1 MIVANKARGF
11 ASLCVLACRGHDRP
25 GSRESA
31 EPNVDPRGISQRRGA
46 RYARLNPAFTGPTS
60 DPREA
65 QVLRPARPSVRGKF
79 LFIGEEKFFIRGV
92 TYGTFRPRED
102 GSEFP
107 SPEVVERDFALMRSH
122 GVNAVRTYTV
132 PPRWLLDAAQRHGL
146 RLLVGLPV
154 ERHIGY
160 LNDKK
165 GTPDIEGAVR
175 AGVGAC
181 AGHPAVLCYAIGNE
195 ISAPIARW
203 HGRGRVERYL
213 ARLYR
218 AAKAEDPEGLVTYGN
233 YPSTEYLQLP
243 FLDFVCFNVFL
254 ESPARLEAY
263 LARLHSLAGERPLVI
278 SEMGLDSLRHGEEAQ
293 AHALQW
299 QIRTTFASG
308 CAGTFLYAW
317 TDEWYRAGA
326 EVYDWRFGLT
336 RRDRQPK
343 PALATVR
350 YTFAETP
357 FPPNPPWPRI
367 SVVVC
372 TYNGGRTIRDCLEG
386 LRRLDYPNFEVIV
399 VDDGSTDTSAAIA
412 QQYDVRLIR
421 TANHGLSHARN
432 VGWRTASGEIVA
444 YLDDDAYPDPH
455 WLTYLAATFRST
467 SDAGV
472 GGPNIAPPGDGLV
485 ADCVANA
492 PGGPVH
498 VLLSDREAEH
508 IPGCNMAFRRAA
520 LEAIGGFDEQFCVAG
535 DDVDVCWRLRDRG
548 WRLGFSPAAV
558 VWHHRRNS
566 VCAYCKQQ
574 ISYGRAEAL
583 LERKWPDKYN
593 GTGQISWAGRLY
605 GKGLPHALAWRRGR
619 IYHGIWGFAPFQFM
633 YEPAPGLLE
642 SLPLM
647 PEWYLLIAILGA
659 LSVFGLAWEPL
670 LLALPPLALAT
681 LLPLSQAAMSAS
693 RASFPSPPRS
703 SIARL
708 GCRMLTVALHLLQPL
723 ARLYGRLEYG
733 HTPWQRRGA
742 LDGSLP
748 WPMSTTLWSER
759 WQDPGDRLRELEAAL
774 RADGACVL
782 RGTHFDRWDLEVRG
796 GQLGAGRMLMAVE
809 EHRAGAQLVR
819 LRWWPKCAAA
829 APLLVLVLAA
839 LSGGAAVDGAWAVGA
854 TLGTTALWW
863 AWRAYAECAA
873 ATAAIRRAVRRQQT
887 GAL

>member
-1 MIVANKARGF
+1 M
-11 ASLCVLACRGHDRP
+11 
-25 GSRESA
+25 
-31 EPNVDPRGISQRRGA
+31 
-46 RYARLNPAFTGPTS
+46 
-60 DPREA
+60 
-65 QVLRPARPSVRGKF
+65 RGKF

-107 SPEVVERDFALMRSH
+107 GPEVVERDFALMRAH

-165 GTPDIEGAVR
+165 GAPDIEGLVR
-175 AGVGAC
+175 AGVRAC

-195 ISAPIARW
+195 IPTLIARW
-203 HGRGRVERYL
+203 HGRSRVERYL
-213 ARLYR
+213 ARLYH
-218 AAKAEDPEGLVTYGN
+218 AAKAEDPQGLVTYVN

-243 FLDFVCFNVFL
+243 FLDLVCFNVFL
-254 ESPARLEAY
+254 ESQVRLEAY
-263 LARLHSLAGERPLVI
+263 LARLHNLAGERPLVM
-278 SEMGLDSLRHGEEAQ
+278 SEIGLDSLRHGEEAQ

-299 QIRTTFASG
+299 QIRTTFETG
-308 CAGTFLYAW
+308 CAGIFLYAW
-317 TDEWYRAGA
+317 TDEWYRGGA
-326 EVYDWRFGLT
+326 DVYDWRFGLT

-350 YTFAETP
+350 DTFAETP
-357 FPPNPPWPRI
+357 FPVRPPWPRI

-372 TYNGGRTIRDCLEG
+372 THNGGRTIRDCLEG
-386 LRRLDYPNFEVIV
+386 LRALDYPDFEVIV

-412 QQYDVRLIR
+412 QKYDVRLIR
-421 TANHGLSHARN
+421 TPNHGLSHARN
-432 VGWRTASGEIVA
+432 IGWRTASGEIIA

-472 GGPNIAPPGDGLV
+472 GGPNIAPPGDGPI
-485 ADCVANA
+485 AECVAHA

-520 LEAIGGFDEQFCVAG
+520 LEAIGGFDEQFRIAG
-535 DDVDVCWRLRDRG
+535 DDVDVCWRLRHRG
-548 WRLGFSPAAV
+548 WRLGFSPSAV

-566 VCAYCKQQ
+566 VRAYCKQQ

-583 LERKWPDKYN
+583 LEQKWPDRYN
-593 GTGQISWAGRLY
+593 GTGQITWAGRLY
-605 GKGLPHALAWRRGR
+605 GQGVAHALAWRRDR
-619 IYHGIWGFAPFQFM
+619 IYHGIWGFAPFQSL
-633 YEPAPGLLE
+633 YEPAPGVLE

-647 PEWYLLIAILGA
+647 PEWYLLIAVLAA
-659 LSVFGLAWEPL
+659 LSLLGMAWEPL
-670 LLALPPLALAT
+670 LLAVPPLGLAT
-681 LLPLSQAAMSAS
+681 LVPLIKAGVSGW

-703 SIARL
+703 RVAQL
-708 GCRMLTVALHLLQPL
+708 GCRMLTAILHVIQPL

-733 HTPWQRRGA
+733 HTPWRRRGT

-748 WPMSTTLWSER
+748 WPMSAALWGER
-759 WQDPGDRLRELEAAL
+759 WQDPGERLRTLETRL

-782 RGTHFDRWDLEVRG
+782 RGGQFDRWDLEVRG
-796 GQLGAGRMLMAVE
+796 GQLGGGRLLMAVE
-809 EHRAGAQLVR
+809 EHGGGAQLVR
-819 LRWWPKCAAA
+819 LRWWPKGAAA
-829 APLLVLVLAA
+829 APLLVVLLAA
-839 LSGGAAVDGAWAVGA
+839 LSGSAALDEAWGVAA
-854 TLGTTALWW
+854 TLGATALWW
-863 AWRAYAECAA
+863 AWRAFAECAA
-873 ATAAIRRAVRRQQT
+873 AMAAIRRAVQQQQA
-887 GAL
+887 GPP